1 MNFAKFDASFIV
13 PALNEEGYL
22 EPTLRSIRSKRTKLR
37 YELIVSDGK
46 SSDNTMRIA
55 AKYADKLVSTRRKGI
70 WIGRN
75 AGAAKAQG
83 RLLVFIDAD
92 TVIPPNYL
100 DTVHAIMHDRRTTG
114 LSCAFRFD
122 RLTHALRVIEEL
134 SNKYLQVIGR
144 LGIGEL
150 QGFNCVMRKRDFE
163 RVGGFPNKPL
173 EDGAMARRLQ
183 KLGRVI
189 YHPGTHVVTSSRR
202 MFKGGMMSSIEYYAN
217 LEVMTHLPNSVLRR
231 FVRHKHYVPYR

>member
-1 MNFAKFDASFIV
+1 MICRKYDASFIV
-13 PALNEEGYL
+13 PALNEEGYI
-22 EPTLRSIRSKRTKLR
+22 EPTLRSIRRQKTKLK

-46 SSDNTMRIA
+46 SGDKTMRIA
-55 AKYADKLVSTRRKGI
+55 SKYADRLVSTKKKGI

-75 AGAAKAQG
+75 LGAAKAQG

-100 DTVHAIMHDRRTTG
+100 DSVHAVMHDRRITG
-114 LSCAFRFD
+114 LSCGFRFD
-122 RLTHALRVIEEL
+122 KHTRTLKVIEHL
-134 SNKYLQVIGR
+134 SNRYLQLLGR

-150 QGFNCVMRKRDFE
+150 QGFNCVMRKKDFE
-163 RVGGFPNKPL
+163 KVGGFPNKPL

-183 KLGRVI
+183 KIGKVI
-189 YHPGTHVVTSSRR
+189 YHPKIYVVTSSRR

-217 LEVMTHLPNSVLRR
+217 LEVMTHVPNSVLRR
-231 FVRHKHYVPYR
+231 FVRHKNYIPYR